1 MQLSNISSG
10 VREKFLPVRE
20 NKEDDVEKGAMEQI
34 ILFIDDNPVD
44 PKQIKKAFKSHRDV
58 SHIQFVDSAKSG
70 LDIIQ
75 KKPVKAVFIKEK
87 LPDMDA
93 FAFIKQL
100 KKRGM
105 QVPVVLIVEDH
116 DETAVSRAIKKGAQ
130 DCVMRSEKNFHAYPF
145 VIDRAIA
152 RYELDM
158 ERAERERLISES
170 QKVWMAVID
179 GIGDYI
185 LIIDRESKIF
195 RTNNALSRA
204 FNKHPKEIIGMDIVE
219 LFGKD
224 AAYMFQEMSEDG
236 IPKTEEKTVNNDAYM
251 ISSFPLSYNDQQ
263 MTIYVMKNLSETK
276 RLKEQLYHSYKLA
289 SLGLLISGIA
299 HEINNPIAGIITYT
313 ELLKMKVHDQQI
325 EGGLQK
331 ILTGAERCKKVIQN
345 LLTFSRQRTPS
356 KTLESINDI
365 IDRTIELRSY
375 WLRKYHIEVIKEYGE
390 IPFILV
396 DSQQLQLVVLNIL
409 MNAEQALEGKEGAD
423 GRLIFAT
430 GYDPE
435 KHKITIKI
443 SDNGPGIPQNTISRI
458 FDPFFTTKPVGTGT
472 GLGLSI
478 AHGIIAE
485 HGGTIRAESRTGEG
499 AAFVIELPHEKH
511 NKENIQIIR

>member
-1 MQLSNISSG
+1 
-10 VREKFLPVRE
+10 
-20 NKEDDVEKGAMEQI
+20 MEQT
-34 ILFIDDNPVD
+34 ILFVDDNPVD
-44 PKQIKKAFKSHRDV
+44 PKQIKKAFKSHKDLSRL
-58 SHIQFVDSAKSG
+58 QFVGTAKAG
-70 LDIIQ
+70 LDVIR
-75 KKPVKAVFIKEK
+75 KKSVKAAFIREK

-93 FAFIKQL
+93 FTFIKQL
-100 KKRGM
+100 KKMGM
-105 QVPVVLIVEDH
+105 QVPVVLIVEDD

-130 DCVMRSEKNFHAYPF
+130 DCVMRTEKNLHAYPF
-145 VIDRAIA
+145 VIDRAVA

-185 LIIDRESKIF
+185 FIIDRASKIF

-204 FNKHPKEIIGMDIVE
+204 FNQHPKDIIGTDIVE

-224 AAYMFQEMSEDG
+224 AAFMLQKMGEDG
-236 IPKTEEKTVNNDAYM
+236 VPKTEEQTIKNDAYM
-251 ISSFPLSYNDQQ
+251 ISSFPLSYDGQQ
-263 MTIYVMKNLSETK
+263 LTIYVMKNLSETR

-313 ELLKMKVHDQQI
+313 ELLKMKVRDQQI

-331 ILTGAERCKKVIQN
+331 ILHGAERCKKVIQN

-365 IDRTIELRSY
+365 IDRTIELRNY
-375 WLRKYHIEVIKEYGE
+375 WLRKNNIEVVKEYGE
-390 IPFILV
+390 VPFVLV
-396 DSQQLQLVVLNIL
+396 DSQQLQLVILNIL
-409 MNAEQALEGKEGAD
+409 MNAEQALEGRD
-423 GRLIFAT
+423 GTNGRWVFAT
-430 GYDPE
+430 GYDE
-435 KHKITIKI
+435 DSHTITIKI
-443 SDNGPGIPQNTISRI
+443 SDNGPGIPHTILSRI

-485 HGGTIRAESRTGEG
+485 HGGCIRAESRTGEG
-499 AAFVIELPHEKH
+499 TTFVIELPHERQK
-511 NKENIQIIR
+511 KENIQTIR

>member
-1 MQLSNISSG
+1 LSNISSG
-10 VREKFLPVRE
+10 VSGKCLRISE
-20 NKEDDVEKGAMEQI
+20 NKPDDEEKGAMEKI

-44 PKQIKKAFKSHRDV
+44 PKQIKKAFKSHRDI
-58 SHIQFVDSAKSG
+58 SRLQFVASAKAG

-87 LPDMDA
+87 LSDMDA

-100 KKRGM
+100 KKIGL
-105 QVPVVLIVEDH
+105 QLPVVVIVEDH
-116 DETAVSRAIKKGAQ
+116 DETAVGRAIKKGAQ

-152 RYELDM
+152 RYDLDM
-158 ERAERERLISES
+158 ERAEREKLITES

-185 LIIDRESKIF
+185 FIIDRSSKIF
-195 RTNNALSRA
+195 RTNNALSRL
-204 FNKHPKEIIGMDIVE
+204 FHKHPKEIIGTDIVE

-224 AAYMFQEMSEDG
+224 AAYIFQKMAEDG
-236 IPKTEEKTVNNDAYM
+236 IPKTEENTINNSTYM

-263 MTIYVMKNLSETK
+263 LTIYVMKDLSETR

-331 ILTGAERCKKVIQN
+331 ILAGAERCKKVIQN
-345 LLTFSRQRTPS
+345 LLTFSRQKTPS

-365 IDRTIELRSY
+365 IDRTIELRNY
-375 WLRKYHIEVIKEYGE
+375 WLRKYNIEVIKEYGE
-390 IPFILV
+390 IPFVLV
-396 DSQQLQLVVLNIL
+396 DSQQLQLVILNIL
-409 MNAEQALEGKEGAD
+409 MNAEQALEGDSGGA
-423 GRLIFAT
+423 GKLLFAT
-430 GYDPE
+430 GYDE
-435 KHKITIKI
+435 KNHRITVKI
-443 SDNGPGIPQNTISRI
+443 SDNGPGIPEHILSRI

-485 HGGTIRAESRTGEG
+485 HGGSIRAESRPGKG
-499 AAFVIELPHEKH
+499 ATFFIELPYERQK
-511 NKENIQIIR
+511 KENIQIIR